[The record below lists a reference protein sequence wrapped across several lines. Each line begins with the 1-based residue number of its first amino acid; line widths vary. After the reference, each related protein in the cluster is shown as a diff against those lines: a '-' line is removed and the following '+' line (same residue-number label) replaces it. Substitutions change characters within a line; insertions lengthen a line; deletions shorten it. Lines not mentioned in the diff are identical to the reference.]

1 MAMSKVYKSRI
12 GPELW
17 ATLIPVTIA
26 MFFMVMQ
33 EDRKWYGIV
42 ILCLVF
48 VFIIH
53 LLMTTDYTIE
63 KEKLLIRSGIIY
75 RQTIDIQS
83 IHRIVETF
91 NPLSSPA
98 LSLDR
103 LKIYYGNRKAV
114 MISPRDKRQFVNHIK
129 SINSTVEIVYRSP

>member
-1 MAMSKVYKSRI
+1 MSKVYKSRI

-129 SINSTVEIVYRSP
+129 SINSTVEIVYRSR

>member
-129 SINSTVEIVYRSP
+129 SINSTVEIVYRSR